1 MIPLARV
8 WTWTGGAFLAVAIT
22 WVVANRG
29 GQPGPSFQEGILISQ
44 AYMYL
49 IAALASFAAL
59 VWIFALYVKSARRSS
74 AEPVVPPNMLFE
86 TATER
91 NPLISWVTAVVF
103 LLTTLAGLFFF
114 GSRYGTSVI
123 HDWESQREIASG
135 FWASRI
141 EAHRLGC
148 AKGPCFA
155 LAQHRDPQNNP
166 INGVWEYVLLWT
178 DGVLLLLILLGL
190 AGVVFLGVVF
200 WRRPPRPLDSE
211 TG

>member
-1 MIPLARV
+1 
-8 WTWTGGAFLAVAIT
+8 
-22 WVVANRG
+22 
-29 GQPGPSFQEGILISQ
+29 
-44 AYMYL
+44 MYF

-59 VWIFALYVKSARRSS
+59 VWILALYVQSARRSSADAALVWILALYIESARRSS

-91 NPLISWVTAVVF
+91 NPLISWITAVVF
-103 LLTTLAGLFFF
+103 LVTTLAGLIFF

-135 FWASRI
+135 FWTSRT

-190 AGVVFLGVVF
+190 AGVVFLAIVF
-200 WRRPPRPLDSE
+200 WRGPPRPLDSE